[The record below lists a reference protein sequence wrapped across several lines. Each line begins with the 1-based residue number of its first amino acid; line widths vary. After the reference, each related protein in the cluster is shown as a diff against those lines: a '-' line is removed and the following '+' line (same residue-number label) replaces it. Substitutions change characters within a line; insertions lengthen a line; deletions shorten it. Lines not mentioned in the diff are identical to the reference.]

1 MNKQNFIDDFDAMY
15 LITPLRLRM
24 THSHILIYNK
34 YKKEIKFLIF
44 G

>member
-15 LITPLRLRM
+15 LITLRLRM